1 MEDGNDSYGLIIS
14 LMIGV
19 ALLAACG
26 IVSFVLVLIGILAL

>member
-1 MEDGNDSYGLIIS
+1 MENDDSLGLIIP

-26 IVSFVLVLIGILAL
+26 IVSMVLLLVAFFLF